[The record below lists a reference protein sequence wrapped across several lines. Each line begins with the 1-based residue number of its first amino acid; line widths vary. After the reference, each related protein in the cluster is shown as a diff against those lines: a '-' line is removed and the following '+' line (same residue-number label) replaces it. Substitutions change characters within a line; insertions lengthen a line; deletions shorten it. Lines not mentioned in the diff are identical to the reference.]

1 MKWEIE
7 LYLNH
12 FTKGCPINVLL
23 KTEIGQTSVITE
35 VKIVIEKLKYNDDI
49 ACQYIAK
56 ASET

>member
-23 KTEIGQTSVITE
+23 TEIGQTSVITE
-35 VKIVIEKLKYNDDI
+35 VKIVIEKLKYIDDI

-56 ASET
+56 ASEI